1 MTGWALTTASGGP
14 ITATGNALPL
24 LALGATLL
32 CGALAVAG
40 VRVYAA
46 GRAQRQA
53 VVDRLADERG
63 LSPTG
68 RRRRFR
74 SVDRVLRRTRFGRRL
89 ELRLAAT
96 GLDVTSGE
104 FFVAVLGTALV
115 VWLIAQATLAPFF
128 GPITALVTLWAAHAF
143 LNWQRQKRI
152 EKFINQLPELSR
164 ILANATQAGL
174 ALRTALGMA
183 AEELEAPA
191 GEELAKVSDKL
202 AVGHSIDDALG
213 ELADRL
219 PSRELVVLVT
229 TLVLSHRAGGTVVGS
244 LRNLTKTLEERKE
257 TRREVRT
264 QLSQVVVT
272 AYVVPLLGIGTLLL
286 MNRIAPGAIDRMT
299 SSFLGQLA
307 VVVAFVLYGL
317 GFFFI
322 RRLAKIDV

>member
-1 MTGWALTTASGGP
+1 MTGGSTLA
-14 ITATGNALPL
+14 L
-24 LALGATLL
+24 LALGATVL

-40 VRVYAA
+40 VRSYAA

-53 VVDRLADERG
+53 IVDRLDDARG
-63 LSPTG
+63 LPVVG
-68 RRRRFR
+68 RRRRFP
-74 SVDRVLRRTRFGRRL
+74 SVDRTLRTTRFGRRL
-89 ELRLAAT
+89 ALRLAAT
-96 GLDVTSGE
+96 GLDLTPGE
-104 FFVAVLGTALV
+104 FFVSMVSAVIGLWVA
-115 VWLIAQATLAPFF
+115 AQAVLAPFF
-128 GPITALVTLWAAHAF
+128 GPIAAVIGVWAAFAF

-174 ALRTALGMA
+174 ALRTALAMA

-202 AVGHSIDDALG
+202 AVGHSVDDALG
-213 ELADRL
+213 ELAERL

-229 TLVLSHRAGGTVVGS
+229 TLVLANRAGGTVVGS

-307 VVVAFVLYGL
+307 VVVAFVLYGF
-317 GFFFI
+317 GFFLI
-322 RRLAKIDV
+322 RRLSKIDV